1 MRSGVVG
8 DGVVITHGVVG
19 VVGAVGG
26 GEGTDREF
34 WLRQAARLATTRL
47 LSAKCPIAHMNE
59 AARCT
64 AGFDPRILCGGRPE
78 AIDSL
83 LSIIAEAAPL
93 IGSR

>member
-1 MRSGVVG
+1 MRIGVVG
-8 DGVVITHGVVG
+8 EGVVITHG

-64 AGFDPRILCGGRPE
+64 VGFDPRILCGGRPE
-78 AIDSL
+78 TIDSL
-83 LSIIAEAAPL
+83 LSP
-93 IGSR
+93 RPRP

>member
-83 LSIIAEAAPL
+83 LSP
-93 IGSR
+93 RPRP